1 MNVQSFGARL
11 FTAIRENNINAVTRL
26 VSDRPELLRA
36 SDFRGSTPLV
46 LATYLGQ
53 AEIAEAL
60 LAAGADPDIT
70 DKSGNTPL
78 MGVSFKGYTELVDLL
93 LRHGADVNRTGAN
106 GATALHLAVMFH
118 QPAVVRQL
126 VEAGADAGA
135 RDGEGMTVRER
146 AETMGLG
153 DLLELLR

>member
-1 MNVQSFGARL
+1 MNVQGFGARL
-11 FTAIRENNINAVTRL
+11 FSAIRDHNINAVTRL

-36 SDFRGSTPLV
+36 TDFRGSTPLV

-60 LAAGADPDIT
+60 LTAGADPDAP

-78 MGVSFKGYTELVDLL
+78 MGVSFKGFTELVDLL

-118 QPAVVRQL
+118 QPDVVRQL
-126 VEAGADAGA
+126 LEAGADAGGK
-135 RDGEGMTVRER
+135 DGEGQTPRDR
-146 AETMGLG
+146 AEQMGLM
-153 DLLELLR
+153 DLTALLS